1 MLDKRFV
8 AMSTAL
14 DTRMAQRDAH
24 YTEKILKLE
33 NELQDHRLTIKR
45 QDTKIQGLV
54 EDLKC
59 RNDEIRHLYDELK
72 DGNTERQKLSVRV
85 QNMEQDNVRI
95 RRKMYE
101 NSRKIEAFNRESML
115 FLGLE
120 DHDAASSTQD

>member
-1 MLDKRFV
+1 MTLCH
-8 AMSTAL
+8 L